1 MKSSTDH
8 LILLSKKEKLVR
20 KQSTIFRWDDVREV
34 SGIYLGKLL
43 LFIVLTKYVRIL
55 LNYLNVLNLMCLL

>member
-1 MKSSTDH
+1 MKSSVDH

-20 KQSTIFRWDDVREV
+20 KLVRWADVRKV
-34 SGIYLGKLL
+34 CVIYLGELL
-43 LFIVLTKYVRIL
+43 LYIVLTKYVRIL

>member
-1 MKSSTDH
+1 MKPSTDH

-20 KQSTIFRWDDVREV
+20 KQSTIFRCDDVREV
-34 SGIYLGKLL
+34 SGIYLGTLL
-43 LFIVLTKYVRIL
+43 LFTVLTKYVRIS